1 MTTLSA
7 AHAARA
13 TRGTSALALDDAFDD
28 AFDNLVT
35 RVPGGAVPGASGIV
49 NGIPEAPASAT
60 DGAVR
65 TTLRAADE
73 AGVPGS
79 VGHPANSDEDTARST
94 DSRHN
99 LRSHA
104 RSAAESGT
112 PTDGDTTSG
121 HQTSR
126 QFVASIRESASALAT
141 MTPPASAAVCL
152 AEAQDLLFARDR
164 LTSAIAARV
173 RRVHAAGEAKAFGHA
188 STKTWLRGAAGMTT
202 AGAGRLVGLAAELD
216 RLSTVRER
224 FAQGSLSE
232 GQVTAICAATGRL
245 TDAQAALAEPILV
258 ALADQATPAEVARA
272 GRYLHE
278 VLNPDSA
285 EDEADADYQ
294 QRFLL
299 VRESSSGGL
308 EGEFR
313 LPREA
318 GARLRA
324 LLDTCAKP
332 KAEGDDRP
340 LRVRNADAL
349 IAMLEQQ
356 VTAELLVLVN
366 AASLPD
372 DPQPAGGCD
381 GPQPSEGYGDSQP
394 AEGVG
399 ANARRANPRP
409 THARPANPRSANPR
423 SADHGPATTSSSAA
437 TSTADSPA
445 TDSPAATSPT
455 TDSPAATSLTTGSS
469 ATAPAATTSRAAF
482 SPSAAGPTIDSADH
496 GDQGDPRQGAV
507 TSDGLQAGGAG
518 SGHRPTKV
526 SVTPAPPQKP
536 PGKASPDKASA
547 TYTPS
552 RKPAPTPLGK
562 QTGND
567 PSGGERSLNGSPL
580 NGPQRDRSRSGER
593 MSGWALP
600 AGLMSGR
607 RLPGLLLATG
617 QFLPVSD
624 IHRLARTSSLARLVM
639 NADSE
644 ILDMGRKVRRA
655 TAAQRRSILAR
666 YTSCMVDDC
675 PLPAHLC
682 QIDHIDNW
690 SDGGATDLDKLGPTC
705 QFHNRDR
712 YRHPARYRLHR
723 VGKDRWAFAYL
734 GPRPAR
740 RT

>member
-1 MTTLSA
+1 
-7 AHAARA
+7 
-13 TRGTSALALDDAFDD
+13 
-28 AFDNLVT
+28 
-35 RVPGGAVPGASGIV
+35 
-49 NGIPEAPASAT
+49 
-60 DGAVR
+60 
-65 TTLRAADE
+65 
-73 AGVPGS
+73 
-79 VGHPANSDEDTARST
+79 
-94 DSRHN
+94 
-99 LRSHA
+99 
-104 RSAAESGT
+104 
-112 PTDGDTTSG
+112 
-121 HQTSR
+121 
-126 QFVASIRESASALAT
+126 
-141 MTPPASAAVCL
+141 MTPPESAAVCL

-216 RLSTVRER
+216 RLSTVRDR

-399 ANARRANPRP
+399 ANARF
-409 THARPANPRSANPR
+409 ANPR
-423 SADHGPATTSSSAA
+423 SADHGPATTSFSAA

-507 TSDGLQAGGAG
+507 ASDGLQAGGAG

-567 PSGGERSLNGSPL
+567 PSGSERSLNGSSP

-593 MSGWALP
+593 ISGWALP

-712 YRHPARYRLHR
+712 YRHPERYRLHR

>member
-1 MTTLSA
+1 MDRAFGSFEFSTEKPSHRTPEGPCNDEWWAHVALLSA
-7 AHAARA
+7 AHTAHAARA
-13 TRGTSALALDDAFDD
+13 ARGTSALALDDALDD
-28 AFDNLVT
+28 LFT
-35 RVPGGAVPGASGIV
+35 RVPDEAVPGVSGV
-49 NGIPEAPASAT
+49 VDGIPESPAGAA
-60 DGAVR
+60 DGAAR
-65 TTLRAADE
+65 TTLRAADD
-73 AGVPGS
+73 AGAPGNVS
-79 VGHPANSDEDTARST
+79 YPEDSDEDTART
-94 DSRHN
+94 ADSRDD
-99 LRSHA
+99 LRSHT
-104 RSAAESGT
+104 RGAAESDT
-112 PTDGDTTSG
+112 PTDGDTTAG
-121 HQTSR
+121 HQASWP
-126 QFVASIRESASALAT
+126 FVVSIQESASALAT
-141 MTPPASAAVCL
+141 MPPPESAAVCL

-202 AGAGRLVGLAAELD
+202 AGAGRLVGLATELD
-216 RLSTVRER
+216 RLPTVRDR

-258 ALADQATPAEVARA
+258 ALADQATPTEVARA

-324 LLDTCAKP
+324 LLDTFAKP

-349 IAMLEQQ
+349 IALLEQQ
-356 VTAELLVLVN
+356 VTTELLVLVN

-372 DPQPAGGCD
+372 DPQPTEPCGN
-381 GPQPSEGYGDSQP
+381 PQPTEGHDAPEPTEGYG
-394 AEGVG
+394 
-399 ANARRANPRP
+399 
-409 THARPANPRSANPR
+409 
-423 SADHGPATTSSSAA
+423 
-437 TSTADSPA
+437 SPA
-445 TDSPAATSPT
+445 TASPA
-455 TDSPAATSLTTGSS
+455 TGSS
-469 ATAPAATTSRAAF
+469 ATAPPTSPAAF
-482 SPSAAGPTIDSADH
+482 SPSAAGPTTDSADH
-496 GDQGDPRQGAV
+496 DNHGDSQRGTV
-507 TSDGLQAGGAG
+507 TSDGRQTDEAG
-518 SGHRPTKV
+518 SGRRPTND
-526 SVTPAPPQKP
+526 SAMPSPLQAPPPQAPPLQASPLQASPLQASPLQASPPQTP
-536 PGKASPDKASA
+536 PGKASAA
-547 TYTPS
+547 YAPS
-552 RKPAPTPLGK
+552 RKPASTPLGK
-562 QTGND
+562 QHRND
-567 PSGGERSLNGSPL
+567 PSGGERPLNGSPPS
-580 NGPQRDRSRSGER
+580 GSQRDRSRSKER

-639 NADSE
+639 NAESE

-655 TAAQRRSILAR
+655 TAAQRRTILAR

-675 PLPAHLC
+675 SLPAHLC

-712 YRHPARYRLHR
+712 YRHPERYRLYR